1 MSGTIISILFSNALN
16 DMIVYGRLTTQLTDP
31 GALIGNIFTQDK
43 LGQLFLLLEALVV
56 LICIVYF
63 VCAKRTYQADT
74 YAVTDNLSIPVPYG
88 QGQHGTT
95 WFMSEKEKK
104 EVFDYIK
111 ISPMNPL
118 VSKLVALGKE
128 RYEAIEN
135 GEEYT
140 PPKLDKTLCK
150 SGGIVL
156 AREMSGDTECLP
168 CITDDIH
175 TLTIGATRSGKSRCL
190 VLQSICTIALAG
202 EGIVVNDPKGELYHY
217 THCYLESLGY
227 TVRVVDFNSPQKSS
241 HYNPLQVIID
251 DVNKGNL
258 DAAQRS
264 MWDFVTFL
272 VEKNDHT
279 EPIWTNGECAVIAA
293 AVMCVVYDNKD
304 HPEFQ
309 NLTNVYNFIANM
321 CKTVNKVMP
330 IDAYM
335 NKLPDS
341 HPAKSLMAIA
351 KIAPD
356 KMGGSFFTSALTTL
370 RLYITNDMYNITKE
384 SEFSFEDMVAKPKQA
399 LFYLLPDQK
408 TTYYPIVSLLVAQ
421 QYEQLVTYAKTQGN
435 RLPNRVNFILD
446 EFGNFTAIP
455 DIQSKMTV
463 GGGYGIRWNLFIQDF
478 NQLIDKYGQEV
489 AKIIQS
495 NCHFWIY
502 LHSQD
507 NSTNKEISDRLGK
520 YTTSTYSLGGTT
532 QKYAAPSSS
541 TNIQL
546 SERSLLFPDE
556 VALIQR
562 PYQIVTSIYKPVVM
576 KSPDIS
582 QWMFNIMLE
591 FFGLIMPISYGV
603 GISLIILKFLKKAFD
618 IYVLWTDGDP
628 DADPFLLLTN
638 FVRAVGTALIFQWL
652 YGLFV
657 DIFRDITNTIIERIN
672 SNCNPTVEWVNSITS
687 LGIVPAICGLIF
699 IICYLIL
706 LLSFMARGIEM
717 MVIYD
722 FGSKKPTDF
731 SGFDKIYVVGGTS
744 WNELPMIYDIQ
755 NDLNMV
761 NYTVAV
767 NFSDETSVEK
777 NRELLSVNL
786 NDVICLPYAPDP
798 FSLTA
803 GYEEIF
809 DKDFVE
815 WADSPAEEA
824 DLSAEK

>member
-1 MSGTIISILFSNALN
+1 
-16 DMIVYGRLTTQLTDP
+16 
-31 GALIGNIFTQDK
+31 
-43 LGQLFLLLEALVV
+43 
-56 LICIVYF
+56 
-63 VCAKRTYQADT
+63 
-74 YAVTDNLSIPVPYG
+74 
-88 QGQHGTT
+88 
-95 WFMSEKEKK
+95 
-104 EVFDYIK
+104 
-111 ISPMNPL
+111 MNPL

-370 RLYITNDMYNITKE
+370 RLYITNDMYNVTKE
-384 SEFSFEDMVAKPKQA
+384 SEFSLEDMGAKPKQA
-399 LFYLLPDQK
+399 LFICFL
-408 TTYYPIVSLLVAQ
+408 T
-421 QYEQLVTYAKTQGN
+421 
-435 RLPNRVNFILD
+435 R
-446 EFGNFTAIP
+446 
-455 DIQSKMTV
+455 
-463 GGGYGIRWNLFIQDF
+463 
-478 NQLIDKYGQEV
+478 
-489 AKIIQS
+489 
-495 NCHFWIY
+495 
-502 LHSQD
+502 
-507 NSTNKEISDRLGK
+507 
-520 YTTSTYSLGGTT
+520 
-532 QKYAAPSSS
+532 
-541 TNIQL
+541 
-546 SERSLLFPDE
+546 
-556 VALIQR
+556 
-562 PYQIVTSIYKPVVM
+562 KP
-576 KSPDIS
+576 P
-582 QWMFNIMLE
+582 
-591 FFGLIMPISYGV
+591 
-603 GISLIILKFLKKAFD
+603 IILLCRFL
-618 IYVLWTDGDP
+618 WHSSM
-628 DADPFLLLTN
+628 
-638 FVRAVGTALIFQWL
+638 
-652 YGLFV
+652 
-657 DIFRDITNTIIERIN
+657 N
-672 SNCNPTVEWVNSITS
+672 S
-687 LGIVPAICGLIF
+687 L
-699 IICYLIL
+699 
-706 LLSFMARGIEM
+706 
-717 MVIYD
+717 
-722 FGSKKPTDF
+722 
-731 SGFDKIYVVGGTS
+731 
-744 WNELPMIYDIQ
+744 
-755 NDLNMV
+755 
-761 NYTVAV
+761 
-767 NFSDETSVEK
+767 
-777 NRELLSVNL
+777 
-786 NDVICLPYAPDP
+786 
-798 FSLTA
+798 
-803 GYEEIF
+803 
-809 DKDFVE
+809 
-815 WADSPAEEA
+815 
-824 DLSAEK
+824 